1 MTLND
6 EYLLIIQYS
15 LSGSYNSLFRT
26 EVIECNVFK
35 GKHIWT
41 FLLICNVELSD

>member
-35 GKHIWT
+35 GK
-41 FLLICNVELSD
+41 LAVLILYLDIFTYL